1 MGQPAKKYD
10 DEDDR
15 PSLSER
21 EKQVLQLLCSG
32 LRNKA
37 IARQLGV
44 AEGTVKV
51 HVHHIYQKL
60 GIRNRRELR
69 TQILRRQRTLPISN
83 VE

>member
-10 DEDDR
+10 DDDNR

-69 TQILRRQRTLPISN
+69 TQILRRQRTLTISN